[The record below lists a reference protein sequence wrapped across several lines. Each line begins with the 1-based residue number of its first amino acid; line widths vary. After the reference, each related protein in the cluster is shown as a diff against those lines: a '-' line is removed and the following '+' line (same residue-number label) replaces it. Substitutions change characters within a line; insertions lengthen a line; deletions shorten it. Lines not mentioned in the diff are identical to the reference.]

1 MFRAGIVKPLLA
13 RIFPLESR
21 RLLISMTTCQREGG
35 IHNLDVCSFKNMSL
49 FSRFEQ
55 LNRAGYG
62 NQTNRLSHSSVL
74 LQNASLVK

>member
-35 IHNLDVCSFKNMSL
+35 IHNLDICSFKNMSL
-49 FSRFEQ
+49 
-55 LNRAGYG
+55 
-62 NQTNRLSHSSVL
+62 SS
-74 LQNASLVK
+74 

>member
-49 FSRFEQ
+49 FS
-55 LNRAGYG
+55 
-62 NQTNRLSHSSVL
+62 
-74 LQNASLVK
+74 